1 MKITQHSKSGEE
13 LSQLL
18 KNIYTEQPTTNKT
31 NITLSGQKEML
42 SPKIRN
48 KESMPPLQLLLNMIL
63 KVFTNIMRQEK

>member
-13 LSQLL
+13 LSQLI
-18 KNIYTEQPTTNKT
+18 KNIYKEKSKTNKT
-31 NITLSGQKEML
+31 NITLSGEKEML
-42 SPKIRN
+42 SPMIRN